1 MLQFELKFKLRA
13 ADFFN
18 CYPVLMCRLGTNGL
32 NKANSVTGFP
42 LFFLCI
48 PEYILRNTYTV
59 AEHIYS
65 RVQ

>member
-32 NKANSVTGFP
+32 NKANSVTGTLQQGINYF
-42 LFFLCI
+42 
-48 PEYILRNTYTV
+48 R
-59 AEHIYS
+59 EHHNKEHYNKE
-65 RVQ
+65 